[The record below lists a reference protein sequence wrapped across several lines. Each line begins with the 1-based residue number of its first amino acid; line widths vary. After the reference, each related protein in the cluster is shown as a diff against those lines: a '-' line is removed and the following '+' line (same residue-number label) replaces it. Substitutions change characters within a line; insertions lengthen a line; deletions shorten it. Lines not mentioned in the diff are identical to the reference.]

1 MSEYQAPT
9 NAPSNAPGLAPATA
23 GRGGEP
29 FGLSSPHPGRAVAAA
44 PGRPAAVVPAFLA
57 SQGGLVGVAEPAFF
71 TSRAWGGTGDPRLPF
86 RHMAAPSQAPP
97 SRGWHVASYRP
108 APLQTLT
115 VRENRSQRGRSPVG
129 RGDLPGKRPL
139 VWTVPGFER
148 RPSGKTA
155 SGVDGGW
162 FQVGDYPHRSPQSRK
177 VGGLGDSLVNKTS
190 PFCLPT

>member
-1 MSEYQAPT
+1 MVPVFPASRG
-9 NAPSNAPGLAPATA
+9 GLLGIIGWTPFLTSRAGSAPATPACASGTRPVASQAPLVA
-23 GRGGEP
+23 GR
-29 FGLSSPHPGRAVAAA
+29 
-44 PGRPAAVVPAFLA
+44 
-57 SQGGLVGVAEPAFF
+57 
-71 TSRAWGGTGDPRLPF
+71 GGTGDPRLPF